1 MKLRLIR
8 VVVCAVTAFLAV
20 PATAAADQ
28 RPFQLMIGAVFAHLK
43 FDDPNL
49 TSSWRSNVVFGADFG
64 IPLFPKDS
72 KVQLRGEFLLV
83 PRGGNVKNV
92 TDGLGERKIKLP
104 YVDAAGLVDVELSD
118 SVHLLAGA
126 SLGLRFGAAASVDG
140 LGVDVDGV
148 FKPIDVG
155 LTFGAD
161 VVLVP
166 NKVRMQVLYT
176 HGLMNILSDEI
187 YTPGMPYFFNSTS
200 PAKNQT
206 LLIMVAPGF
215 WK

>member
-8 VVVCAVTAFLAV
+8 LVVCAVTVLLAV

-28 RPFQLMIGAVFAHLK
+28 RPFQLMIGAVFANLK

-49 TSSWRSNVVFGADFG
+49 TSSWRSNVVFGADVG
-64 IPLFPKDS
+64 VPLFPTDS
-72 KVQLRGEFLLV
+72 KVQLRAEFLLV
-83 PRGGNVKNV
+83 PRGSNVD
-92 TDGLGERKIKLP
+92 DGEFVRKIKLP
-104 YVDAAGLVDVELSD
+104 YVDAAGLVDVEVSEA
-118 SVHLLAGA
+118 VHLLAGA

-148 FKPIDVG
+148 FRTIDVG

-166 NKVRMQVLYT
+166 NKIRMQVLYT
-176 HGLMNILSDEI
+176 HGMMNVLSDDP
-187 YTPGMPYFFNSTS
+187 YTAVFFGSTS
-200 PAKNQT
+200 PAKNRT
-206 LLIMVAPGF
+206 LLIMVSPGF